1 MNDVIKVRALRC
13 TCGRHLEADD
23 DTALHYLLREHVELQ
38 HPYAEPPTDELVR
51 RVVSAAAY
59 DLHRV
64 LVGAHDGIEEEGFG
78 PEPY

>member
-1 MNDVIKVRALRC
+1 MSDVIKVRALRC
-13 TCGRHLEADD
+13 PCGKHIEADD
-23 DTALHYLLREHVELQ
+23 DTALYYLLREHVEIQ

-51 RVVSAAAY
+51 RVVSATAY

-78 PEPY
+78 PEPF